1 MLRGGA
7 AITISVTGQNLG
19 SLMVLGTT
27 HWTAVGVSTGLP
39 TIGYSLVSLGNFDK
53 LPSLIHENL
62 SVPIM
67 QLHVLNTKSKLTP

>member
-1 MLRGGA
+1 M
-7 AITISVTGQNLG
+7 VG

-67 QLHVLNTKSKLTP
+67 QLNVLNTKSKLTP